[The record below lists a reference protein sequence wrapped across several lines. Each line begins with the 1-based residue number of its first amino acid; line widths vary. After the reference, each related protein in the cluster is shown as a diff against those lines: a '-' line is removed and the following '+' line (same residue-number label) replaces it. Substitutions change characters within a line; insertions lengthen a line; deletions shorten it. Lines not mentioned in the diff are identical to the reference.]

1 MSLHARKIDGVPEE
15 TARVARA
22 AFPKGS
28 LAMRIRDELGELFS
42 DADFAGLYP
51 SRGKPAW
58 SPGRLALVS
67 VMQFTEGLSD
77 RQAAD
82 AVRGRLDWKYLLG
95 LELADPGFDHSVL
108 TEFRDRLIAGDAG
121 IQLLD
126 RVLEA
131 AAEHGLLKAGG
142 RARTD
147 STIVLSAARQING
160 LVRLGETLR
169 AVLNTVAV
177 HEPEWLAGWVP
188 SEWFDRYAIRFED
201 TRLPKGKAKQ
211 AELIE
216 QIGTDELSLL
226 AALYGPDA
234 PPSLRLL
241 PRVQTLRQM
250 WIQQY
255 FVDNGQ
261 VRRRDLKDRPPGAER
276 LVTPYDT
283 DARGSVKRGI
293 FWDGYKVHLTE
304 TCEPDSPNLI
314 THVATTDSTVQDVRL
329 VAPIHAHLAERD
341 LLPDR
346 HLVDAGYATAREV
359 VTARRDHK
367 VNLVGPILASTSWQ
381 TKDGGFSQADFA
393 IDWENRQVTCPN
405 GATSSRWTEDRSQEG
420 TAVIRARF
428 PTAAC
433 RPCKTREKCTRSSS
447 KSDMGRRITLRPQ
460 AEYEVIQQARAQE
473 ETQEWKEQYAH
484 RAGVEGT
491 ISQGVRAFGLRR
503 CRYHGLAKARLQH
516 QLTATAVNFHRL
528 NSWWTGTPRAQTRV
542 SRLAALRPTAQ
553 NSCS

>member
-1 MSLHARKIDGVPEE
+1 MSLHARKIDGVPRE
-15 TARVARA
+15 TARVARS

-28 LAMRIRDELGELFS
+28 LAMRIRDELGELFT
-42 DADFAGLYP
+42 DEDFAGLYP

-67 VMQFTEGLSD
+67 VMQFAEGLSD

-95 LELADPGFDHSVL
+95 LELADAGFDHSVL
-108 TEFRDRLIAGDAG
+108 TEFRDRLIEGDAG
-121 IQLLD
+121 IELLD
-126 RVLEA
+126 RVLGA
-131 AAEHGLLKAGG
+131 AADRGLLKAGG

-169 AVLNTVAV
+169 AALNSVAAR
-177 HEPEWLAGWVP
+177 EPEWLVGWAP
-188 SEWFDRYAIRFED
+188 SDWFDRYAIRFED

-211 AELIE
+211 TELID
-216 QIGTDELSLL
+216 QIGADGLSLL
-226 AALYGPDA
+226 AALNTPDA
-234 PPSLRLL
+234 PASLRLL
-241 PRVQTLRQM
+241 DRVQTLRQM

-255 FVDNGQ
+255 FVDDGQ

-283 DARGSVKRGI
+283 DARGSVKRGT

-304 TCEPDSPNLI
+304 TCEPDRPNLI

-329 VAPIHAHLAERD
+329 VAPIHAHLAERA

-359 VTARRDHK
+359 VTARLDHG
-367 VNLVGPILASTSWQ
+367 VGLVGPILASTSWQ
-381 TKDGGFSQADFA
+381 TKDSGGFSQADFT
-393 IDWENRQVTCPN
+393 IDWDSQRVTCPN
-405 GATSSRWTEDRSQEG
+405 GITTNNWREDRSQYG
-420 TAVIRARF
+420 AAVVRARF

-433 RPCKTREKCTRSSS
+433 RPCKAREQCTRSNN

-460 AEYEVIQQARAQE
+460 AEQEVIQQARAQE
-473 ETQEWKEQYAH
+473 NTPEWKEQYAH

-503 CRYHGLAKARLQH
+503 CRYHGLPKARLQH
-516 QLTATAVNFHRL
+516 QLTATAMNFHRL
-528 NSWWTGTPRAQTRV
+528 NAWWTDTPRARTRT
-542 SRLAALRPTAQ
+542 SHLAALRPAH
-553 NSCS
+553 